1 MLPIFDKIL
10 RFKLSDNE
18 TFTNLPSPSVVFKKI
33 FPVKPSVTTALTLPE
48 KASLP
53 SIFPIK
59 FIPSS
64 GDFSLIPHFLQTLQS
79 IPSPWLAIKPC

>member
-1 MLPIFDKIL
+1 M
-10 RFKLSDNE
+10 
-18 TFTNLPSPSVVFKKI
+18 PSPSVVFKKI

-64 GDFSLIPHFLQTLQS
+64 GDFSFNNSYDDFVNSFPFFSSVPIFKSPIAGFS
-79 IPSPWLAIKPC
+79 IPNVFS